1 MRVQNYWLQSP
12 GWYFRSAGR
21 GWVIQHT
28 VTMGPHCLQSLNKN
42 TLEQSQYST
51 ATRVSPSFKSETGHQ
66 PTDRANNWSKH
77 QSNQHHYQRAFSFK
91 GYEVIWHP
99 CEFGLQTYSPEIML
113 LPHLHKRHKEIIR
126 KQQGKGPFQQRQEY
140 NQNPATAAFPIL
152 SKSLKPHQQKP
163 PASPLLSPSG
173 KSSSLPAWTSSS
185 TNCPWPPL

>member
-77 QSNQHHYQRAFSFK
+77 QSNQHRYQWAFSFK

-113 LPHLHKRHKEIIR
+113 LPHLHKRHK
-126 KQQGKGPFQQRQEY
+126 
-140 NQNPATAAFPIL
+140 
-152 SKSLKPHQQKP
+152 
-163 PASPLLSPSG
+163 
-173 KSSSLPAWTSSS
+173 KSSESSRAKGHFS
-185 TNCPWPPL
+185 KGRNTTRIQQLLLFPFSQSD